1 MSMEILLKI
10 GHGFWYTV
18 VPFVLL
24 LGVLVFVHELGHFL
38 IARLCGVRVE
48 VFSLGFGKK
57 LLQYKRGYTNYCI
70 SLIPL
75 GGYVKMFGEQPG
87 DNIAEELKAVSF
99 THKHVLK
106 RMAIVLAGPL
116 MNLFFA
122 VFIFGLVSS
131 LGEEKRPNLV
141 GDVTLGSPA
150 YQAGFKAGDKI
161 LKINTTEVTNWDQ
174 VQAALDLE
182 IGNEIS
188 ATVVGTDQNQRELKA
203 QVTPIENPNPLASSR
218 IAGQIL
224 GLQYTSKGT
233 HVAILDGSLLEAI
246 GLQTGDRISTI
257 NGQEVRFWRDMES
270 KLGEFKPGQQL
281 SLTAERS
288 LEKSEGFETLSINF
302 VMPSQTSLT
311 DLGIEIPDL
320 YLAHVFPKSPA
331 ALAGLAVGDRLIEL
345 GGQKLSEW
353 EQVLNTI
360 KSHSEEKGPIK
371 VSVVRNGEVKNFEIQ
386 PKMTSHMTQTGKE
399 EKRFTIGISPMISI
413 ATERPIIFK
422 TEGFSETLVR
432 GIEKSYDYTVMT
444 LLSFVRLIQGDI
456 SPKNV
461 GGVISIGTAASESF
475 KAGTNY
481 FLQMMGIISI
491 SLFVLNLL
499 PIPVLDGGHLVFYAV
514 ELIKGS
520 PMSLAKMELAQQVG
534 LVLLM
539 SLMLFALYNDFSRL
553 FGFGTY

>member
-1 MSMEILLKI
+1 MDIILSVIDFISSKA
-10 GHGFWYTV
+10 
-18 VPFVLL
+18 VPFILL

-57 LLQYKRGYTNYCI
+57 LFQYRRGDTNYCL

-87 DNIAEELKAVSF
+87 ESISEELKSVSF

-106 RMAIVLAGPL
+106 RMAIVLAGPM
-116 MNLFFA
+116 MNLLFA
-122 VFIFGLVSS
+122 IFIFGLVARI
-131 LGEEKRPNLV
+131 GEEKRPAII
-141 GDVTLGSPA
+141 GDVEIGTLA
-150 YQAGFKAGDKI
+150 AEAGFKSGDTI
-161 LKINTTEVTNWDQ
+161 VQVGAVDVTNWDQ
-174 VQAALDLE
+174 IQIALDAH
-182 IGNEIS
+182 IGQEAS
-188 ATVVGTDQNQRELKA
+188 FQVVGQDKISRTLKA
-203 QVTPIENPNPLASSR
+203 QVEAIENPNPLATSR
-218 IAGQIL
+218 IAGQVR
-224 GLQYTSKGT
+224 GLQFTSKGS

-246 GLQTGDRISTI
+246 GLETGDKITAI
-257 NGQEVRFWRDMES
+257 NGQEIRFWRELETAIAGVS
-270 KLGEFKPGQQL
+270 AGQQIAL
-281 SLTAERS
+281 VAERLS
-288 LEKSEGFETLSINF
+288 EKTEKPESLSINF
-302 VMPSQTSLT
+302 VAPAQKSLS
-311 DLGIEIPDL
+311 DLGVESPDL

-331 ALAGLAVGDRLIEL
+331 ALAGLLVGDRLIEVS
-345 GGQKLSEW
+345 GEKLSSW
-353 EQVLNTI
+353 DQVLNTI
-360 KSHSEEKGPIK
+360 KSHTETKGALK
-371 VSVVRNGEVKNFEIQ
+371 FVVVRNGETKNFEIM
-386 PKMTSHMTQTGKE
+386 PKMTAHMTPTGKE
-399 EKRFTIGISPMISI
+399 EKRFTIGISPMISL
-413 ATERPIIFK
+413 AAEKPIVVK
-422 TEGFSETLVR
+422 TTGLVDMFSR
-432 GIEKSYDYTVMT
+432 GVEKSYDYTVMT

-475 KAGTNY
+475 KAGINY

-499 PIPVLDGGHLVFYAV
+499 PIPVLDGGHLVFYSV

>member
-1 MSMEILLKI
+1 MEILLKL

-18 VPFVLL
+18 VPFILL

-38 IARLCGVRVE
+38 VARLCGVRVE

-57 LLQYKRGYTNYCI
+57 LLQYKRGTTNYCI

-87 DNIAEELKAVSF
+87 DAISEELKSVSF

-106 RMAIVLAGPL
+106 RMAIVLAGPI
-116 MNLFFA
+116 MNLLFA
-122 VFIFGLVSS
+122 IFIFGVVAL
-131 LGEEKRPNLV
+131 LGEEKRPAII
-141 GDVTLGSPA
+141 GDIPETSAAQL
-150 YQAGFKAGDKI
+150 AGFKAGDVI
-161 LKINTTEVTNWDQ
+161 LKSNGIDVTNWEHFQTTLDE
-174 VQAALDLE
+174 ALGQKITLLVKSGDESPRE
-182 IGNEIS
+182 II
-188 ATVVGTDQNQRELKA
+188 A
-203 QVTPIENPNPLASSR
+203 QVTPTENPNPLASSR
-218 IAGQIL
+218 ISGQIE
-224 GLQYTSKGT
+224 GLQFSSRGS

-246 GLQTGDRISTI
+246 GLQTGDRISSI
-257 NGQEVRFWRDMES
+257 NGKEIRFWRE
-270 KLGEFKPGQQL
+270 LENQL
-281 SLTAERS
+281 SGISIGNQVAIVAERRD
-288 LEKSEGFETLSINF
+288 EKTEKVEALTINF
-302 VMPSQTSLT
+302 VMPEFKTLM
-311 DLGIEIPDL
+311 DLGIESPEL

-331 ALAGLAVGDRLIEL
+331 ALAGLALGDRLIAINEV
-345 GGQKLSEW
+345 KLSQW
-353 EQVLNTI
+353 DQVLNTI
-360 KSHSEEKGPIK
+360 KGQSESSGPIN
-371 VSVVRNGEVKNFEIQ
+371 VSVIRNGEEKKFSIE
-386 PKMTSHMTQTGKE
+386 PKMTAHMLPSGKE
-399 EKRFTIGISPMISI
+399 EKRFTIGISPLISL
-413 ATERPIIFK
+413 AGEKPILVK
-422 TEGFSETLVR
+422 AAGFIPMLSR
-432 GIEKSYDYTVMT
+432 GVEKSYDYTVMT
-444 LLSFVRLIQGDI
+444 LLSFVRLIQGEI

-499 PIPVLDGGHLVFYAV
+499 PIPVLDGGHLVFYSV

-539 SLMLFALYNDFSRL
+539 SLMLFALYNDFYRL